1 MSKRGLWSSRLMT
14 WTLAA
19 LAAGAWVSVL
29 AQDPATDTPTDEAM
43 AVDAGEAAAAVGE
56 EETAA
61 PTELTADDPVTQMAE
76 MMPRAAR
83 SLILDIAESSDR
95 AVAVGERG
103 HILISESRRDW
114 RQVANVP
121 TRSTLTA
128 VAAVG
133 NMVWAVGH
141 EGVIVHSQDGGQTWV
156 RQRVAPFDKNSIDL
170 TNGAPLLDVLFL
182 DEKRGYAIGAYS
194 LMLVTTDGGQT
205 WTQQNVLGK
214 TDDEILTQQS
224 EDNSTV
230 NEENWTFNQ
239 DDLALDEES
248 DPHLNSIARTGD
260 GSFFM
265 VAERG
270 AAFRSTDDAQ
280 TWGRIQLP
288 YDGSMFGVLG
298 FEGQHILCFGLRGN
312 VYESFDLGTTWTKI
326 ETGTTLSLMGGDSF
340 DEGGAVLVGANGI
353 VLSRVNGSEPFRTS
367 THPDGN
373 VLASVVS
380 ISAAEFAVAGETG
393 LSVFSN

>member
-1 MSKRGLWSSRLMT
+1 MSKRGLWS
-14 WTLAA
+14 WTLLA
-19 LAAGAWVSVL
+19 LAAGAWVGAH
-29 AQDPATDTPTDEAM
+29 AQDPDAPAAGDDATTSDS
-43 AVDAGEAAAAVGE
+43 GEAIDDEGMAP
-56 EETAA
+56 
-61 PTELTADDPVTQMAE
+61 PTELSADDPATQIAE

-83 SLILDIAESSDR
+83 SLILDIAESKDR

-103 HILISESRRDW
+103 HILVSESRRDW
-114 RQVANVP
+114 RQIANVP

-133 NMVWAVGH
+133 DHVWAVGH
-141 EGVIVHSQDGGQTWV
+141 EGLILHSADGGLTWE

-182 DEKRGYAIGAYS
+182 DEQRGYAIGAYS
-194 LMLVTTDGGQT
+194 LMLVTLDGGKT
-205 WTQQNVLGK
+205 WEQQNVLGK

-224 EDNSTV
+224 EDNSTI
-230 NEENWTFNQ
+230 NEENWTFDQ

-248 DPHLNSIARTGD
+248 DPHLNSIAQTAD

-270 AAFRSTDDAQ
+270 AAFRSTDGAQ
-280 TWGRIQLP
+280 TWERIQLP
-288 YDGSMFGVLG
+288 YDGSMFGVIA
-298 FEGQHILCFGLRGN
+298 FEGQHVLCFGLRGN
-312 VYESFDLGTTWTKI
+312 VYESFDLGSSWTKV

-340 DEGGAVLVGANGI
+340 DAGGAVLVGANGI
-353 VLSRVNGSEPFRTS
+353 VLSRNSGSDAFRTH
-367 THPDGN
+367 THPDGS
-373 VLASVVS
+373 VLSSVVS

>member
-1 MSKRGLWSSRLMT
+1 MSKRGLWSLTLLLVTVGT
-14 WTLAA
+14 WV
-19 LAAGAWVSVL
+19 GVH
-29 AQDPATDTPTDEAM
+29 AQDAETTGSADPGLVAEAADTPESADADEP
-43 AVDAGEAAAAVGE
+43 
-56 EETAA
+56 A
-61 PTELTADDPVTQMAE
+61 PSAELGADDPVVQNAE
-76 MMPRAAR
+76 LMPRAAR

-141 EGVIVHSQDGGQTWV
+141 EGVILHSADGGQTWA
-156 RQRVAPFDKNSIDL
+156 RQRVAPFDKNSMEL
-170 TNGAPLLDVLFL
+170 SNGAPLLDVFFL
-182 DEKRGYAIGAYS
+182 DEQRGYAIGAYS

-214 TDDEILTQQS
+214 TDDEVLAQQS
-224 EDNSTV
+224 EDNSTI
-230 NEENWTFNQ
+230 NDENWTFDQ

-248 DPHLNSIARTGD
+248 DPHLNSIAQTGD
-260 GSFFM
+260 GAFFM

-270 AAFRSTDDAQ
+270 AAFRSTDAAQ
-280 TWGRIQLP
+280 TWERIQLP

-312 VYESFDLGTTWTKI
+312 VYESFDLGTSWNKI

-340 DEGGAVLVGANGI
+340 GEGGVVLVGANGM
-353 VLSRVNGSEPFRTS
+353 VLSRLNAAEPFRTS
-367 THPDGN
+367 AHPDGN
-373 VLASVVS
+373 VLSSVIS